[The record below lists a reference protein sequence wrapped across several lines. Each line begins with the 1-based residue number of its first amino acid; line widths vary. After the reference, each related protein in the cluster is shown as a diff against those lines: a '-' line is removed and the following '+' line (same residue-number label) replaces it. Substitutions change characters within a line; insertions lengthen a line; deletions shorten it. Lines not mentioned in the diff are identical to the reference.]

1 MQSNISTVA
10 RPPVGFVVEGRGEYN
25 CYPSLFCRCIGG
37 VPLPVP
43 RVNAGGY
50 TNIIKRLKEHL
61 TDLCIS
67 HKPYSIIVTI
77 DLRDVIREKHV
88 YNCQELLVLL
98 KKQVEE
104 WFIEARS
111 DKRLHPLP
119 VNITPV
125 IQVHTFE
132 SWIIADL
139 KGLKKSNYILKN
151 TEEFTNVEEIGNPAK
166 WLRENMVYR
175 TDIKNPH
182 FAKGIISVIDPD
194 RMKKSSASFDKF
206 YRECCASY
214 SDWVEAYINNES

>member
-1 MQSNISTVA
+1 MVT

-37 VPLPVP
+37 VSLPVP

-88 YNCQELLVLL
+88 SNCQELLVLL
-98 KKQVEE
+98 KEQVEE
-104 WFIEARS
+104 WFTEAHS
-111 DKRLHPLP
+111 DKRLYPLP
-119 VNITPV
+119 VSITPV

-139 KGLKKSNYILKN
+139 EGLKQSNYILEN

-166 WLRENMVYR
+166 WLRENMVHR

-182 FAKGIISVIDPD
+182 FAQEIISVIDPD

-206 YRECCASY
+206 YRECCAFY